1 MLITQYI
8 LNIDFQ
14 ALKYVGSGTILVYG
28 SAPSAQIFYGNYSQQ
43 FFVGEYVYDQN
54 HTVWQITS
62 ITGDAT
68 NPVYNATANGE
79 TKSFSGSELTKFNQA
94 SRYFNNQYDNQIL
107 SYEETIQKIDS
118 IVPPPDVYNTGEIL
132 SDFSVGEFVYDQ
144 NHKIW
149 QIVSIV
155 KDVNSIVYNVVS
167 QNQTNSFSYN
177 EIFKLNEE
185 YKFNDQYDAKI
196 ISFEETIQKI
206 DSITPPPDVYNE
218 GKVIPKFQVGEYVI
232 DITNIIW
239 IVLNIEND
247 VTNIFYTIYNQN
259 GAKIVAE
266 NDLYKLNEA
275 YKIMGVVYDQ
285 QIEEYQLLLNQINQK
300 IINF

>member
-149 QIVSIV
+149 QI
-155 KDVNSIVYNVVS
+155 
-167 QNQTNSFSYN
+167 Q
-177 EIFKLNEE
+177 
-185 YKFNDQYDAKI
+185 
-196 ISFEETIQKI
+196 
-206 DSITPPPDVYNE
+206 
-218 GKVIPKFQVGEYVI
+218 
-232 DITNIIW
+232 ITN
-239 IVLNIEND
+239 VQ
-247 VTNIFYTIYNQN
+247 IFRW
-259 GAKIVAE
+259 KISTQVR
-266 NDLYKLNEA
+266 KTP
-275 YKIMGVVYDQ
+275 
-285 QIEEYQLLLNQINQK
+285 
-300 IINF
+300 